1 MGQLGHTS
9 RKTQVDYFSQNGPS
23 KFSFVFIHISSS
35 KCPSGQS
42 AKSEITK

>member
-1 MGQLGHTS
+1 MGQLGDTS
-9 RKTQVDYFSQNGPS
+9 RKTKVDYFSQNGPS

-35 KCPSGQS
+35 GQS